1 MNRLFFSVSHKV
13 SPGPYAGGIPLTA
26 FFYPLMTGW
35 MQHMAH
41 TFRSDTSQSFK
52 ALAKRRD
59 MVSDRFFYSTN
70 MKAFP

>member
-1 MNRLFFSVSHKV
+1 MSRMTYSPIFNVS
-13 SPGPYAGGIPLTA
+13 SGPYAGRIPLTA

-52 ALAKRRD
+52 ALPERRD
-59 MVSDRFFYSTN
+59 MVSGRFFYSTN